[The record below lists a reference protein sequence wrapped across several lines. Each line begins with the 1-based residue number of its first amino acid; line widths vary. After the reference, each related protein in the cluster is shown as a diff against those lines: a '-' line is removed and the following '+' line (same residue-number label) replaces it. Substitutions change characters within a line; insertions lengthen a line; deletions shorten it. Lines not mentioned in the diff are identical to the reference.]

1 MIGVRV
7 RLPAAALLAAALAA
21 PGCEELPPV
30 PNVPPTASFVFSP
43 VSPINA
49 GQTAVTFN
57 ASGSR
62 DADGSVASYRWNF
75 GDGTAEE
82 TREGAV
88 ITHVFPDTGA
98 RCIEIV
104 YTVLLTVTDDGGD
117 HGSASQTARVTE
129 LPAPGSN
136 ECR

>member
-1 MIGVRV
+1 VRG
-7 RLPAAALLAAALAA
+7 RALAAALGVALAAA
-21 PGCEELPPV
+21 PGCEELPAV

-49 GQTAVTFN
+49 GGTQVTFN

-62 DADGSVASYRWNF
+62 DSDGRVAAYTWNF

-82 TREGAV
+82 TREGPV
-88 ITHVFPDTGA
+88 IAHVFPDTGA
-98 RCIEIV
+98 RCVEIV
-104 YTVLLTVTDDGGD
+104 YTVLLTVRDEGGD

>member
-1 MIGVRV
+1 MRGRA
-7 RLPAAALLAAALAA
+7 RARAFLLAALLAA

-30 PNVPPTASFVFSP
+30 PNVPPAASFVYSP

-49 GQTAVTFN
+49 GQTAVSFN

-62 DADGSVASYRWNF
+62 DADGQVSGYTWNF

-82 TREGAV
+82 TRDNPA
-88 ITHVFPDTGA
+88 ITHVFPDTPA
-98 RCIEIV
+98 RCLDVV
-104 YTVLLTVTDDGGD
+104 YTVLLTVRDNVGD
-117 HGSASQTARVTE
+117 RGSASQTARVTE